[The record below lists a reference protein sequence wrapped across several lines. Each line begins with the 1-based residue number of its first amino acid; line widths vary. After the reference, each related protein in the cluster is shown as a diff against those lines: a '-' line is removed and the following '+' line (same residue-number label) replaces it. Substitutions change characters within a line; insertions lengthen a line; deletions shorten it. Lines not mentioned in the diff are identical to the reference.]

1 MTSQEIARNY
11 ITIYLSEQGDPG
23 QPAEFYKLFTVT
35 EVVMVTIGDNNQNG
49 TLGIQLKYNIQH
61 ITGNTIETVSAAN
74 TTTGYNIRFRTN
86 KTATYYNL
94 STGTTTPT
102 FTNTSFMTNYHT
114 NANKPDYIIVEL
126 CRGKDNNK
134 TVLEQKII
142 PVAYNNQAIFD
153 INQELNQIS
162 STVQGHDASIN
173 YLDNTKVGARN
184 YVRGTSD
191 QWSDWIP
198 LRDSSNFTVQFG
210 NAQEG
215 KGNCYLPD
223 DKEIGDEY
231 TSQITVEYSSVEAT
245 GTGTFRIAAQASM
258 DNQWQGQSPLWNS
271 QLILHTTE
279 PEDGVYKYV
288 HTYKIDSSNVNT
300 VMMRPMIRIDYAA
313 GALRYKCIKVEKGN
327 KATDWS
333 PAPEDFDDQIV
344 TITDSISQISQ
355 TMNSIS
361 STVSSHTTQ
370 IDNLNSSV
378 NTNATNIS
386 NLTQTASQIQS
397 TVTSINSSIN
407 GINSS
412 ISSITQRADSIEST
426 VKSLNSGTLN
436 YFHFV
441 GTTWQTA
448 IPYIQEYGLEGV
460 DGSTINRISNLGF
473 NGESGE
479 FIVTCEM
486 RMQTSGASIT
496 VDLCDR
502 NAEYGAGSFGLG
514 TTWVKKVF
522 QFKNVNNYNTPGS
535 YNGFIDFTG
544 GFNNTN
550 RLYVRKLCI
559 TKGNIA
565 QEFITSS
572 LDIQNHNSDNI
583 ANLVFSNISTTSK
596 AYKGYDVYSPT
607 VYNTSGTDTTDY
619 IFQNNMTLKT
629 NTVYTLSFWA
639 CSQSNVVIASYLYG
653 NDGCVDG
660 TILPDINSI
669 TRPGEMTS
677 GNNSDGV
684 TYSYLGAAY
693 KHYIIHWYNKNAG
706 QRNLLVMRTGHEWWK
721 GSEQPNIKIT
731 GIEFREGYWVEDE
744 LNTQSMIRQT
754 ASEIE
759 LKVNNTGI
767 NIEDGTITLNAN
779 NTTVIGNLNIKDTK
793 QGIIIYDQNNAP
805 RISIQGE
812 ELGSLNTSTFGI
824 DKHFQV
830 KKSVNSASAT
840 TFDNINLGSYTAGQ
854 TLEISLAQINQNGIS
869 SGTATTSLS
878 YSYQILRG
886 STVVK
891 TISGTGDS
899 SSFPTDMNGKPFV
912 WKLNTTTYSVTTAG
926 TYYIKCTFTPNS
938 LSSSIPVEFVASFY
952 VKSSQ
957 SNIQKI
963 GLDGA
968 VFAHN
973 QTNYNWFGADQT
985 KLSYGNSYIQL
996 DNNGVLYKPVDTTY
1010 AAEIGSITQV
1020 KTIYNAITSY
1030 NATLYEGFIIVNPNS
1045 ITSTLT
1051 IQLPVANT
1059 CAGKKYFIKNMTS
1072 QNVQVTEVGHSSTYK
1087 SMVKYDSTTTT
1098 EYITVNARPSIFIS
1112 SGLYWLEFYS

>member
-1 MTSQEIARNY
+1 MITQPIARAWY
-11 ITIYLSEQGDPG
+11 TIYLSEQGEQGEPG
-23 QPAEFYKLFTVT
+23 NPGADAEFYDMQPLT
-35 EVVMVTIGDNNQNG
+35 EKCFVYINSDNVNG
-49 TLGIQLKYNIQH
+49 TLAVQLQYNILH
-61 ITGNTIETVSAAN
+61 VKGA
-74 TTTGYNIRFRTN
+74 TTEAVTASSSGYHIRFRTN
-86 KTATYYNL
+86 ISATYYYL
-94 STGTTTPT
+94 SNNV
-102 FTNTSFMTNYHT
+102 TNPSYTNASFVTNYHT
-114 NANKPDYIIVEL
+114 ATNKPEWLIVEL
-126 CRGKDNNK
+126 CKGSSHTIVK
-134 TVLEQKII
+134 QKII
-142 PVAYNNQAIFD
+142 PVIFNTSLLFD
-153 INQELNQIS
+153 INEELNQIS
-162 STVQGHDASIN
+162 STVQGHETA
-173 YLDNTKVGARN
+173 
-184 YVRGTSD
+184 
-191 QWSDWIP
+191 
-198 LRDSSNFTVQFG
+198 
-210 NAQEG
+210 
-215 KGNCYLPD
+215 
-223 DKEIGDEY
+223 IGDLESDV
-231 TSQITVEYSSVEAT
+231 T
-245 GTGTFRIAAQASM
+245 
-258 DNQWQGQSPLWNS
+258 
-271 QLILHTTE
+271 
-279 PEDGVYKYV
+279 
-288 HTYKIDSSNVNT
+288 
-300 VMMRPMIRIDYAA
+300 
-313 GALRYKCIKVEKGN
+313 
-327 KATDWS
+327 
-333 PAPEDFDDQIV
+333 
-344 TITDSISQISQ
+344 TITNNMSNITQ
-355 TMNSIS
+355 TMNQIS

-378 NTNATNIS
+378 NTNTSNIS

-426 VKSLNSGTLN
+426 VKSLNSGTTN

-441 GTTWQTA
+441 GTTWQNA

-473 NGESGE
+473 NGENGE

-522 QFKNVNNYNTPGS
+522 QFKNVSNYNTPGNF
-535 YNGFIDFTG
+535 NGFIDFTG
-544 GFNNTN
+544 GFTNTN

-559 TKGNIA
+559 TKGTVA
-565 QEFITSS
+565 QEFITSV
-572 LDIQNHNSDNI
+572 LDTQNHNSDNI
-583 ANLVFSNISTTSK
+583 TNLVFSNISTTSK

-619 IFQNNMTLKT
+619 IYQNNMTLKT

-639 CSQSNVVIASYLYG
+639 SSQQSNVVIASYLYG
-653 NDGCVDG
+653 NGGCVDG

-669 TRPGEMTS
+669 TRVGEMTS
-677 GNNSDGV
+677 GNNTDGA
-684 TYSYLGAAY
+684 TYSYLGSAY
-693 KHYIIHWYNKNAG
+693 KHYIIHWYNKNTG
-706 QRNLLVMRTGHEWWK
+706 KRNLLVMRTSHDWWK

-767 NIEDGTITLNAN
+767 NIEDGSITLNAN
-779 NTTVIGNLNIKDTK
+779 NTTVIGNLNIRDTK

-812 ELGSLNTSTFGI
+812 ELGNLNTSTFGI
-824 DKHFQV
+824 DNHYHTQ
-830 KKSVNSASAT
+830 KSVNTATAT
-840 TFDNINLGSYTAGQ
+840 TFDNINIGSYTAGQ
-854 TLEISLAQINQNGIS
+854 TIEISLAQINQNGIS
-869 SGTATTSLS
+869 NGTAITSLT
-878 YSYQILRG
+878 YSYQLLRG

-891 TISGTGDS
+891 TISGNGDS
-899 SSFPTDMNGKPFV
+899 SSFPTDLNGNPFI

-938 LSSSIPVEFVASFY
+938 LSSSTPVEFKASFY

-968 VFAHN
+968 IFAHN

-985 KLSYGNSYIQL
+985 KLSYGNSFIQL
-996 DNNGVLYKPVDTTY
+996 DNNGVLYKPNDTTN

-1072 QNVQVTEVGHSSTYK
+1072 QTVQVTEVGHSSTLK

-1098 EYITVNARPSIFIS
+1098 EYITVDTRPSIFIS
-1112 SGLYWLEFYS
+1112 SGLYWIEFYS